1 MFVRPDGLFIGTGIK
16 GRINSMRHVDGIRA
30 ALLGGFVSLA
40 GQAPLS
46 AQMIED
52 IVVTAQKREQRIL
65 DVPAS
70 ISAISGDQ
78 LERAGINDIRSFAS
92 QVPGLNFGNHADL
105 KTSETSIRGVR
116 SESRSAGQ
124 DPAVGTYL
132 DEIYLGG
139 GVGAGIDFYDLERI
153 EVLRGPQG
161 ALFGRNTIGGVISLT
176 TRRPT
181 FEPEA
186 YVELG
191 IGNYRL
197 WEGRAAVSGPIV
209 PDKLAIRMAGLLTD
223 RAGFTTNLTTGND
236 IEQSKRRSVRGSV
249 LLVVGDRTEFLLT
262 ADYLD
267 VNQRS
272 NALETLSYSSGVGN
286 LLARAIGGFPGP
298 NRDPFDRKIYGDF
311 DPVERLKASGT
322 SLRITVDL
330 GAVELVSVSGY
341 REHNYFGRYDTEQT
355 DATWTYSASP
365 EDVWR
370 ASQEIRLAS
379 IGGGPLEW
387 VVGGF
392 YFTQR
397 TINEFRGEF
406 GDDLLAALRL
416 PAGFFVSSY
425 GNQRTTSFAGFGSAT
440 YAFSDSIS
448 LTAGARYTWD
458 RKRISYDQNDAI
470 GVIGGSRT
478 FEANRSFDAFTPNIS
493 LNVKPSED
501 FLIYGLVSRGYK
513 SGGFN
518 DFVGDATAA
527 GFGPESLW
535 NFEAGVKGQ
544 ALDRRLQISAS
555 AFTMQWKDI
564 QLQADNP
571 NTPFFDPATRNAG
584 AARSRGLE
592 LEIQARPIEGLL
604 LSLAGALI
612 DARFTEGFLP
622 NGVTPLKEIPN
633 SPDYTLNLNAAYR
646 LPISSDLDIEATG
659 ELLFVGPDV
668 LDISN
673 VTNSEVDPYQ
683 QINASLALLGKTG
696 DWSIT
701 LWGRNLTN
709 QVNAERYFGLLTNPL
724 TGQELIA
731 LNAPR
736 TFGVRIRADF

>member
-1 MFVRPDGLFIGTGIK
+1 M
-16 GRINSMRHVDGIRA
+16 A
-30 ALLGGFVSLA
+30 
-40 GQAPLS
+40 QA
-46 AQMIED
+46 IED
-52 IVVTAQKREQRIL
+52 IVVTAQKRQQRIV

-70 ISAISGDQ
+70 ISAITGEQ
-78 LERAGINDIRSFAS
+78 LERAGLNDIRTFAA
-92 QVPGLNFGNHADL
+92 QIPGLNFSNHADL

-124 DPAVGTYL
+124 DPAVATYL
-132 DEIYLGG
+132 DEVYLGG

-186 YVELG
+186 YLELG
-191 IGNYRL
+191 VGNYNL
-197 WEGRAAVSGPIV
+197 WEGRAAVSGPLV
-209 PDKLAIRMAGLLTD
+209 ADKLAIRMAGLLTD
-223 RAGFTTNLTTGND
+223 RGGFTTNLSTGAD

-249 LLVVGDRTEFLLT
+249 LLIAGERTEFLLT

-272 NALETLSYSSGVGN
+272 NALETLSYASGAGN

-298 NRDPFDRKIYGDF
+298 NSDPFDRKVFGDF
-311 DPVERLKASGT
+311 DPVERMKASGT

-330 GAVELVSVSGY
+330 DQVELVSISGY
-341 REHNYFGRYDTEQT
+341 REHSYFGRYDTEQT

-370 ASQEIRLAS
+370 ASQEVRLTS
-379 IGGGPLEW
+379 TGGGPLQW
-387 VVGGF
+387 VIGGF
-392 YFTQR
+392 YFAQR

-406 GDDLLAALRL
+406 GNDLLTTLRL
-416 PAGFFVSSY
+416 PPGFFVSSY
-425 GNQRTTSFAGFGSAT
+425 GNQKTTSYAGFGSAT
-440 YAFSDSIS
+440 YAFTDRIS
-448 LTAGARYTWD
+448 VTAGARYTWD
-458 RKRISYDQNDAI
+458 DKRIVYDQNDAI
-470 GVIGGSRT
+470 GVIGGSRS
-478 FEANRSFDAFTPNIS
+478 FEANRSFDAFTPNVS

-501 FLIYGLVSRGYK
+501 LLIYGLVSRGFK

-518 DFVGDATAA
+518 DFIGDATAV
-527 GFGPESLW
+527 GFGPETLW

-544 ALDRRLQISAS
+544 AFDRRLQFSAS

-592 LEIQARPIEGLL
+592 LEMQARPTEELR

-622 NGVTPLKEIPN
+622 DGVTPLREIPN
-633 SPDYTLNLNAAYR
+633 SPDYTLNLTGAYR
-646 LPISSDLDIEATG
+646 VPISSSLDLEATG
-659 ELLFVGPDV
+659 ELLLVGRDV
-668 LDISN
+668 LDITN
-673 VTNSEVDPYQ
+673 VASSEVAPYQ
-683 QINASLALLGKTG
+683 QVNAFLVLSEKSGG
-696 DWSIT
+696 WSIT

-709 QVNAERYFGLLTNPL
+709 QVNIERYFGLLTNPL
-724 TGQELIA
+724 NGQELIA

-736 TFGVRIRADF
+736 TFGVRVRADF